1 MPGGGKNWTFNI
13 LSFGSFC
20 FTNTDAF
27 LQKKIN
33 KKMQTSFWLLPPEL
47 RCTHEVIKI
56 NELQQ
61 SSGEGSGVFK
71 LHFVSNCCGL
81 GNF

>member
-1 MPGGGKNWTFNI
+1 
-13 LSFGSFC
+13 
-20 FTNTDAF
+20 
-27 LQKKIN
+27 
-33 KKMQTSFWLLPPEL
+33 MQTSFWLLPPEL

-61 SSGEGSGVFK
+61 SSGEGSGAFK
-71 LHFVSNCCGL
+71 LHFVSNRCGL